1 MNSIERKRR
10 IMELLETRESIE
22 VVELTDLFS
31 ISKVTARN
39 DLDDLEAKGLLVRTH
54 GGAVMAERH
63 DLVRLISDTINENSD
78 KKKKICAMAA
88 KLVEPG
94 QNIIID
100 SGSTTVHLAQ
110 YVANRPITV
119 ITNSVLVVQEL
130 MGAEQ
135 VELIVAGG
143 VLRRQSMAFMGAYAR
158 HSFEQIRAD
167 ILFLG
172 ASGVTLEQGITC
184 TNMIEADTK
193 HAMIRSVTRVC
204 LLVDSTKF
212 GKVSLAKVCDWD
224 SVDILVT
231 DEIDPDLRFQL
242 EARGVQVITEWKN
255 P

>member
-1 MNSIERKRR
+1 
-10 IMELLETRESIE
+10 MELLETRESIE

-143 VLRRQSMAFMGAYAR
+143 VLRRQSRAFMGAYAR

-231 DEIDPDLRFQL
+231 DEIDPDLRFQF

>member
-1 MNSIERKRR
+1 MNSIERKRH
-10 IMELLETRESIE
+10 ILELLEAKESLE
-22 VVELTDLFS
+22 VVDLTELFS

-39 DLDDLEAKGLLVRTH
+39 DLDDLESKGLLVRTH
-54 GGAVMAERH
+54 GGAVLAEKH
-63 DLVRLISDTINENSD
+63 DLVRLISNTIKENSD
-78 KKKKICAMAA
+78 KKKKICAIAA
-88 KLVEPG
+88 RLVEPG

-100 SGSTTVHLAQ
+100 SGSTTVHLAKL
-110 YVANRPITV
+110 VANHPVTV

-135 VELIVAGG
+135 VELIMSGG

-158 HSFEQIRAD
+158 HTFEQVHAD

-172 ASGVTLEQGITC
+172 ASGATLDHGITC

-193 HAMIRSVTRVC
+193 HAMIRSVSKVC

-231 DEIDPDLRFQL
+231 DDIDPDTRKEL
-242 EARGVQVITEWKN
+242 EAQGVQVITE
-255 P
+255 